1 MTGLEV
7 VGLVATPGAL
17 ALAGAV
23 VWLVIRGQSMTAK
36 LEGALVLAGTQT
48 LDAERRATAAETAA
62 AQRRLEAGQLRA
74 AFEATKAELDR
85 ERGVPAILRAQFK
98 EVLRDLEKC
107 SSPVAVR
114 DQLRRMLSDDGGNAS

>member
-7 VGLVATPGAL
+7 MAWVATPSAL

-23 VWLVIRGQSMTAK
+23 VWLVIRGQTMTAK
-36 LEGALVLAGTQT
+36 LEGALVLAGTAAM
-48 LDAERRATAAETAA
+48 DAERRATAAETAS
-62 AQRRLEAGQLRA
+62 AQRRLEAAQLRVA
-74 AFEATKAELDR
+74 LEQTKDELER

-98 EVLRDLEKC
+98 EALRDLEKC